1 MIDALIVAAG
11 KGRRMKTRQPKQF
24 MELAGRPIL
33 TRTLKAFDR
42 HPEIDRI
49 IVVLPDADIAD
60 GRTSV
65 MAEAPLNKEV
75 TIVAG
80 GKHRQTSV
88 MNGLR
93 SIPDKDGIV
102 LIHDGVRPLITQM
115 LISAC
120 IDGARKWGACIPA
133 IEAFDTLKKVHPDG
147 SIERTVPR
155 QRIVMAQTPQAFRL
169 ALIRQAHETAVRHG
183 WLATDDASLLEQMGA
198 AVHVIEGSRHNLK
211 VTRPEDLALAE
222 VYLKSLE
229 HNTRRGTD
237 SC

>member
-24 MELAGRPIL
+24 MRLAGQPIL

-42 HPEIDRI
+42 HSEIDRI
-49 IVVLPDADIAD
+49 IVVLPDSDIAD
-60 GRTSV
+60 CRAS
-65 MAEAPLNKEV
+65 MIAQAALNKEV
-75 TIVAG
+75 AVVAG
-80 GKHRQTSV
+80 GKHRQASV

-102 LIHDGVRPLITQM
+102 LIHDGVRPLVTQT

-120 IDGARKWGACIPA
+120 IDGAQKWGACIPA
-133 IEAFDTLKKVHPDG
+133 IEAFDTLKKVHSDG
-147 SIERTVPR
+147 TIERTVPR

-169 ALIRQAHETAVRHG
+169 ELIRQAHEAAVRHG
-183 WLATDDASLLEQMGA
+183 RLATDDASLLEQMGA
-198 AVHVIEGSRHNLK
+198 AVHVIAGSRHNLK

-222 VYLKSLE
+222 AYLKS
-229 HNTRRGTD
+229 RR
-237 SC
+237 

>member
-24 MELAGRPIL
+24 MELAGQPIL

-49 IVVLPDADIAD
+49 IVVLPDFDLAD
-60 GRTSV
+60 GRASV
-65 MAEAPLNKEV
+65 IAQAALNKEV
-75 TIVAG
+75 KLVAG
-80 GKHRQTSV
+80 GKQRQTSV

-102 LIHDGVRPLITQM
+102 LIHDGVRPLVTQT

-133 IEAFDTLKKVHPDG
+133 IEAFDTLKKVSSDG
-147 SIERTVPR
+147 TIERTVPR
-155 QRIVMAQTPQAFRL
+155 QRTVMAQTPQAFRL
-169 ALIRQAHETAVRHG
+169 ALIRQAHEAAVRHG
-183 WLATDDASLLEQMGA
+183 RLATDDASLLEQMGA
-198 AVHVIEGSRHNLK
+198 AVHVIAGSRQNLK
-211 VTRPEDLALAE
+211 VTQPEDLSLAE
-222 VYLKSLE
+222 ACLKSRE
-229 HNTRRGTD
+229 HSTL
-237 SC
+237 

>member
-24 MELAGRPIL
+24 MELAGQPIL

-49 IVVLPDADIAD
+49 IVVLPGSDIAD
-60 GRTSV
+60 CRAS
-65 MAEAPLNKEV
+65 MIAQAELNKGV
-75 TIVAG
+75 KILAG
-80 GKHRQTSV
+80 GNHRQASV

-93 SIPDKDGIV
+93 SIPDNDGIV
-102 LIHDGVRPLITQM
+102 LIHDGVRPLVNQT

-133 IEAFDTLKKVHPDG
+133 IEAFDTLKKVHLDG
-147 SIERTVPR
+147 TIEQTVPR

-169 ALIRQAHETAVRHG
+169 ALIRLAHETADRHG
-183 WLATDDASLLEQMGA
+183 WLATDDASLLEQMGT

-211 VTRPEDLALAE
+211 VTRPEDLVLAE
-222 VYLKSLE
+222 AFLKISEEYSL
-229 HNTRRGTD
+229 
-237 SC
+237 

>member
-24 MELAGRPIL
+24 MTLAGEPIL

-42 HPEIDRI
+42 HAKIDRI
-49 IVVLPDADIAD
+49 YVVLPETDIAECRASLFAQAGLD
-60 GRTSV
+60 
-65 MAEAPLNKEV
+65 KEV
-75 TIVAG
+75 AMVAG
-80 GKHRQTSV
+80 GDHRQASV
-88 MNGLR
+88 ANGLR

-102 LIHDGVRPLITQM
+102 LIHDGVRPLVSQS

-133 IEAFDTLKKVHPDG
+133 IKAHDTLKKVRSDG

-169 ALIRQAHETAVRHG
+169 ALIRQAHEAAVRRG

-198 AVHVIEGSRHNLK
+198 AVHVIEGSRQNLK
-211 VTRPEDLALAE
+211 VTRPEDLAIAE
-222 VYLKSLE
+222 VWLKSRE
-229 HNTRRGTD
+229 HNTL
-237 SC
+237 

>member
-33 TRTLKAFDR
+33 TRTLRAFDR
-42 HPEIDRI
+42 HAKIDRI
-49 IVVLPDADIAD
+49 FVVLPETDIAEYRASLIAQAGID
-60 GRTSV
+60 KAV
-65 MAEAPLNKEV
+65 A
-75 TIVAG
+75 IVAG
-80 GKHRQTSV
+80 GSRRQASV
-88 MNGLR
+88 ANGLR

-102 LIHDGVRPLITQM
+102 LIHDGVRPLVTQS

-120 IDGARKWGACIPA
+120 IEGARQWGACIPA
-133 IEAFDTLKKVHPDG
+133 IEAYDTLKKVRSDG

-169 ALIRQAHETAVRHG
+169 ALIRQAHEAAVRHG
-183 WLATDDASLLEQMGA
+183 WLATDDASLLEQMGG

-211 VTRPEDLALAE
+211 VTRPEDVALAE
-222 VYLKSLE
+222 AYLKSHLE
-229 HNTRRGTD
+229 NTIP
-237 SC
+237 

>member
-11 KGRRMKTRQPKQF
+11 KGRRMKIRKPKQF
-24 MELAGRPIL
+24 LELAGRPIL

-42 HPEIDRI
+42 HPEIDRV
-49 IVVLPDADIAD
+49 IVVLPDSEIAD
-60 GRTSV
+60 WSTSLIAHAV
-65 MAEAPLNKEV
+65 LNKEV

-80 GKHRQTSV
+80 GNHRQASV

-93 SIPDKDGIV
+93 SIPDEDGIV
-102 LIHDGVRPLITQM
+102 LIHDGVRPMVPQSLIG
-115 LISAC
+115 AC
-120 IDGARKWGACIPA
+120 IEGARKWGACIPA
-133 IEAFDTLKKVHPDG
+133 IEAFDTLKKVRSDG

-169 ALIRQAHETAVRHG
+169 ALIRQAHAAAIRYG

-198 AVHVIEGSRHNLK
+198 AVHVIEGSRYNLK

-222 VYLKSLE
+222 ACLKSFE
-229 HNTRRGTD
+229 KNTR
-237 SC
+237 